1 MSHQGNQTQA
11 KGSGEIARL
20 LSYVGLL
27 VVSVGLF
34 LEAWAIPTSR
44 FEALGAGAFPMLVHA
59 CLSLLLVVSIVG
71 SVRRIPVDAYGRFAS
86 AVTAWARQKRLV
98 VVLFVCLAA
107 YVAAMPLIGYPI
119 VTLIFLIV
127 LQITL
132 APKTRAAIAVALVLS
147 LVFSFGLNWLFA
159 EVFNV
164 FLPRGR

>member
-1 MSHQGNQTQA
+1 MSQPGHQTEAQE
-11 KGSGEIARL
+11 SGEIARL

-27 VVSVGLF
+27 ALSAGLF

-59 CLSLLLVVSIVG
+59 CLSLLLVASIAG
-71 SVRRIPVDAYGRFAS
+71 SLRRIPIDAYGRFAG
-86 AVTAWARQKRLV
+86 AAAAWAREKRLV
-98 VVLFVCLAA
+98 LVLFACLAV
-107 YVAAMPLIGYPI
+107 YVGAMPLIGYP
-119 VTLIFLIV
+119 VATLLFLIV

-132 APKTRAAIAVALVLS
+132 APKTRAALAVALVLS